1 MKKIIYLLT
10 LICLS
15 SCVNTK
21 SQVVKN
27 ISPEEFKKRINTND
41 GIIIDVRTSKEFHS
55 SHINDASNIDFY
67 SEDFIQKLKVVRK
80 DVPIYVYCRSG
91 GRSSSAA
98 RKMEDMGFVKVYNL
112 AGGIKAWNSEN
123 YAVATLK
130 EQKLVKNPTLTIAE
144 LETILQQNQLVLID
158 FSTEWCVPCKK
169 MKPVIQEIEKETS
182 SIKVIYIDVDL
193 HQNLIDKYKIKG
205 VPVFMVFKN
214 GIEVFKHVGVISK
227 EKLLKQLS

>member
-1 MKKIIYLLT
+1 MKKLIYLLT

-15 SCVNTK
+15 ACVNTK
-21 SQVVKN
+21 SQIVEN
-27 ISPEEFKKRINTND
+27 ISPEEFKKRINKND
-41 GIIIDVRTSKEFHS
+41 GIIIDVRTPMEFYS

-67 SEDFIQKLKVVRK
+67 SEAFIQKLKVVRK

-112 AGGIKAWNSEN
+112 VGGIKAWNSEN
-123 YAVATLK
+123 YEVVTSE
-130 EQKLVKNPTLTIAE
+130 EQKLVKKPTLTIAE

-169 MKPVIQEIEKETS
+169 MKPVIQEIETENS

-214 GIEVFKHVGVISK
+214 GIEIFKHVGVISK